1 MLPELSLA
9 TMSKSSLQPFDILE
23 RTEIASILDKL
34 SMASVAVVGDFCLDV
49 YWTIDPSASEDSVE
63 TGLRTQPVR
72 QQRYSPGG
80 AGNVVANL
88 IALGAHRIY
97 PVGVLGE
104 DPFGRELRR
113 LLEHPS
119 VDQRGLISQAEGW
132 ATHSYVKPY
141 VDSRELNRIDHGNFN
156 RLSADTQREFFER
169 LEEIVGKVSVVLI
182 NHQVI
187 GSIHDDEGFRR
198 TLREVMERHPSVC
211 FVVDSRKYHEAY
223 ASAVHKLNEAE
234 VMRSCGISLEPGD
247 VVPVEELAQR
257 AGELYARWGSPLV
270 VTRGDRGCFVFS
282 SDVVWQI
289 FGVQLPGHI
298 DPVGAGDTFV
308 ATLAA
313 ILSSGVNIAA
323 AAFVA
328 NVAAAVTAQKLFQ
341 TGTASPGEVLAL
353 GANADFSYNPELSE
367 SPHRARYLDDTEI
380 EVITEP
386 SAALNIRYA
395 IFDHDGTI
403 STLRE
408 GWEQIM
414 EPMMIKAVLGE
425 YFRDAEEATFHRA
438 QYRVREFIERTTGIQ
453 TIAQMHGLVDL
464 IREFGLVPEESLLT
478 PAEYK
483 AIYNTDLQT
492 LVDRRL
498 EKLDRGELEISDFT
512 IKGAV
517 PFLHALKQ
525 AGVRLYLA
533 SGTDEADV
541 KIEAARLGYADVFDG
556 GIYGSIGEIT
566 KDAKRMVIER
576 ILQEVGGA
584 FEQFVAFGDGPVE
597 IRETNRRGS
606 YAVGIASDEKRRFGT
621 NLDKRPRLV
630 RAGAHAIIPDFSQWE
645 ALWSFLRLGNLG
657 GR

>member
-1 MLPELSLA
+1 MISLHL
-9 TMSKSSLQPFDILE
+9 MSTTLLQPFDILE

-49 YWTIDPSASEDSVE
+49 YWTIDPSAAEDSVE

-88 IALGAHRIY
+88 VALGAHRIY
-97 PVGVLGE
+97 PVGILGE

-119 VDQRGLISQAEGW
+119 VDQLGLISQAEGW

-141 VDSRELNRIDHGNFN
+141 VDSKELNRIDHGNFN
-156 RLSADTQREFFER
+156 RLSVETRREFFER
-169 LEEIVGKVSVVLI
+169 LEEILGKVSVVLI

-187 GSIHDDEGFRR
+187 GSVHDDVAFRSA
-198 TLREVMERHPSVC
+198 LREVMERHPSVC

-223 ASAVHKLNEAE
+223 APAVHKLNEAE
-234 VMRSCGISLEPGD
+234 VMRSCGLALEPGD
-247 VVPVEELAQR
+247 SVPVEELAQR
-257 AGELYARWGSPLV
+257 AGELYQRWGSPLV

-289 FGVQLPGHI
+289 FGVQLPGRI

-353 GANADFSYNPELSE
+353 GANADFSYHPELSE
-367 SPHRARYLDDTEI
+367 APHRARYLDGTEI

-386 SAALNIRYA
+386 SPALNIRHA

-425 YFRDAEEATFHRA
+425 HFHDAEEVVFHRA
-438 QYRVREFIERTTGIQ
+438 QHRVREFIERTTGIQ

-464 IREFGLVPEESLLT
+464 IREFGMVPEEALLT

-483 AIYNTDLQT
+483 AVYNTDLQA

-541 KIEAARLGYADVFDG
+541 KIEASRLGYADLFDG
-556 GIYGSIGEIT
+556 GIYGSIGQIT

-576 ILQEVGGA
+576 ILQGVGGA
-584 FEQFVAFGDGPVE
+584 YEQLVAFGDGPVE

-606 YAVGIASDEKRRFGT
+606 FAVGIASDEKRRFGT

-630 RAGAHAIIPDFSQWE
+630 RAGAHAIIPDFSQWPS
-645 ALWSFLRLGNLG
+645 LWSFLRLGG
-657 GR
+657 IGER

>member
-23 RTEIASILDKL
+23 PAEIASILDKL

-88 IALGAHRIY
+88 VALGAHRIY

-119 VDQRGLISQAEGW
+119 VDQRGLISQVEGW

-169 LEEIVGKVSVVLI
+169 LEEIVEKVSVVLI

-187 GSIHDDEGFRR
+187 GSIHDDEGFRGA
-198 TLREVMERHPSVC
+198 LREVMERHPSVC

-223 ASAVHKLNEAE
+223 TSAVHKLNEAE

-257 AGELYARWGSPLV
+257 AGELYARWGAPLV

-289 FGVQLPGHI
+289 FGVQLPGRI

-353 GANADFSYNPELSE
+353 GANADFYYNPELSE
-367 SPHRARYLDDTEI
+367 SPHRARYLDGTEI

-425 YFRDAEEATFHRA
+425 HFRDAEAATFHRA

-517 PFLHALKQ
+517 PFLYALKQ

-556 GIYGSIGEIT
+556 GIYGSIGQIT

-584 FEQFVAFGDGPVE
+584 FEQLVAFGDGPVE